1 MKSEPE
7 KVNETV
13 LRHAWQMARDCD
25 ARAIVVCADVF
36 RSPAELRVHFLKDL
50 SVRTIVVARD
60 VRPFEDV
67 AGDCVE
73 VIQAPD
79 VGLTR
84 MEQIKMAILL
94 GISRRVLSHGERV
107 VCLSGVAG
115 SNHVD
120 TVFLTKVGE
129 EPEMF
134 ATADVEELREH
145 SNPEV
150 FEKVLDIAIDLGQ
163 EGREGKPVG
172 ALFVVGDVEHVKEF
186 CEPLILNPLQ
196 GHPEEQRNILNAAVR
211 ETIKE
216 LSALDGAFLV
226 RDDGV
231 VESAVVFLRCI
242 TPGSALP
249 PGLGALHRTAAG
261 ITAATKA
268 TAIAVSESTGTVR
281 VFRDGKIVIEIEKPR
296 HVGSVG
302 PVPGTSS

>member
-1 MKSEPE
+1 
-7 KVNETV
+7 
-13 LRHAWQMARDCD
+13 MAREWG
-25 ARAIVVCADVF
+25 ARAIVLCADVF
-36 RSPAELRVHFLKDL
+36 RSPAELKGHLAADPNA
-50 SVRTIVVARD
+50 RTILVARD
-60 VRPFEDV
+60 VSPFQDMTS
-67 AGDCVE
+67 DSVE

-79 VGLTR
+79 VGLAR

-94 GISRRVLSHGERV
+94 GISRRVLSHGDRV
-107 VCLSGVAG
+107 VCVSGVAG
-115 SNHVD
+115 SDQID
-120 TVFLTKVGE
+120 TLLLTEVGE

-134 ATADVEELREH
+134 ATADIEELRQH

-150 FEKVLDIAIDLGQ
+150 FEKVLDIAIDLGH

-172 ALFVVGDVEHVKEF
+172 ALFVVGDVEHVKGF
-186 CEPLILNPLQ
+186 CDPLILNPLQ
-196 GHPEEQRNILNAAVR
+196 GHPEEQRNVLNPAVR

-231 VESAVVFLRCI
+231 VESAGVFLRCI

-268 TAIAVSESTGTVR
+268 TAVAVSESTGTVR
-281 VFRDGKIVIEIEKPR
+281 VFRDGKIVIEIERPR
-296 HVGSVG
+296 AVGSSA